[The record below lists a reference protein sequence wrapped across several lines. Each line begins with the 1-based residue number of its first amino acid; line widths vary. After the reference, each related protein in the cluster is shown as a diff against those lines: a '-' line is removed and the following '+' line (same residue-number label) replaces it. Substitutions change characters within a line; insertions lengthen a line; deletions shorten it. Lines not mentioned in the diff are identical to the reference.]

1 MDLFATLLLDL
12 VMDLNRAL
20 LVLLLLLVLFFVLVF
35 GSVFGLNAGVISI
48 MGLLDTLRVGFDN
61 SALCPGVSFVL
72 EIVLVTDRFVAS
84 ELERRFFNFW
94 TKLYLLLS
102 EAVNI

>member
-1 MDLFATLLLDL
+1 
-12 VMDLNRAL
+12 MDLNRAL
-20 LVLLLLLVLFFVLVF
+20 LVLFFVLVLVLFFVLVF

-61 SALCPGVSFVL
+61 SALGPGVSFVL

-94 TKLYLLLS
+94 SKLYLLLS